1 MMQRMREKRQLG
13 QQRPGLGI
21 SPGKRRWFTWG
32 FGFKWG
38 LSLFILLLFILF
50 PLRRWIT
57 YRYYPDPQAIIVL
70 GGDFQRTR
78 QAVRLAQR
86 YPHLPIVISDLPRFR
101 PIHQQI
107 LDYARIDPR
116 RITYDTCATD
126 TLTNFTC
133 LVDWLHRP
141 HHPPIHHVYLVTSDY
156 HMARAQAI
164 ASIVL
169 SSQGMV
175 MTPYTVTSPYAPES
189 PESMG
194 KIIRDQIRAI
204 IWLVTGR
211 TGASLNER
219 IERYK

>member
-1 MMQRMREKRQLG
+1 MRWRKEK
-13 QQRPGLGI
+13 QQFGHEGSGPWVFPSG
-21 SPGKRRWFTWG
+21 RRRFTHS

-38 LSLFILLLFILF
+38 LGLFLLLLFVLF

-57 YRYYPDPQAIIVL
+57 YGYYPDPQVILVL

-78 QAVRLAQR
+78 QAARLAQR

-107 LDYARIDPR
+107 LDYARIDPQ

-141 HHPPIHHVYLVTSDY
+141 HQPPIHHVYLVTSDY
-156 HMARAQAI
+156 HTKSVSDNQLI
-164 ASIVL
+164 S
-169 SSQGMV
+169 
-175 MTPYTVTSPYAPES
+175 
-189 PESMG
+189 
-194 KIIRDQIRAI
+194 
-204 IWLVTGR
+204 
-211 TGASLNER
+211 
-219 IERYK
+219 

>member
-21 SPGKRRWFTWG
+21 SPGKRRWLTWG
-32 FGFKWG
+32 LGFKWG
-38 LSLFILLLFILF
+38 LGLFLLLLFVLF
-50 PLRRWIT
+50 PLRRWLT
-57 YRYYPDPQAIIVL
+57 YGDYPDPQAIVVL

-78 QAVRLAQR
+78 QAARLAQR

-101 PIHQQI
+101 SIHQQI
-107 LDYARIDPR
+107 LDYARIDPQ

-133 LVDWLHRP
+133 LVDQLHQSRP
-141 HHPPIHHVYLVTSDY
+141 TSIHHIYLITSDY

-164 ASIVL
+164 AVIVL
-169 SSQGMV
+169 GSRGMV
-175 MTPYTVTSPYAPES
+175 MTPYTVTSQYAPES

-204 IWLVTGR
+204 VWLVTGR